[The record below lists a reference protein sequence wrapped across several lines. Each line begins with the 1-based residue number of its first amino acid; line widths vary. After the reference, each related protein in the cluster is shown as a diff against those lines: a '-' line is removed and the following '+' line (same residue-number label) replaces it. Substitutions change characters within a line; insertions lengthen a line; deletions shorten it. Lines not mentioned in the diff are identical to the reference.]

1 MSAEARA
8 ADREEK
14 YTEEIHP
21 ERAGRLASLISNPE
35 HGAQVCRYCQHCSS
49 FLIMN
54 YCRLEHPN
62 KLLHSIFELLYNEDV
77 ITEEAFC
84 NWETNK
90 DPAEQVR
97 AVYCG
102 FYTI

>member
-35 HGAQVCRYCQHCSS
+35 HGAQVRRYWEHCSS
-49 FLIMN
+49 VLIMN
-54 YCRLEHPN
+54 PLQ
-62 KLLHSIFELLYNEDV
+62 
-77 ITEEAFC
+77 T
-84 NWETNK
+84 
-90 DPAEQVR
+90 
-97 AVYCG
+97 
-102 FYTI
+102 